1 MKRKNQRKTVAA
13 WIVFGVA
20 CMASILIGG
29 KVIWMNIGGLLSA
42 VLGLFTLLGYSLSPT
57 SDPANI
63 RTYVPLNIFDPSFDG
78 AHTVLATQSAAP
90 EITDEFLYGIGPE
103 YRRYS
108 EAVKTVC
115 WTSLAVWAFLALMV
129 VLSVLLVKRRP
140 NTSAQAPILLA
151 WSFLAMVPAMCRIM
165 LWGIHSF
172 DSAVTFFVLGGC
184 SLAVFAMA
192 WNKKGDSDSEQD
204 GQHSTP
210 EAQEQESE
218 TPSGL

>member
-90 EITDEFLYGIGPE
+90 EITED
-103 YRRYS
+103 RKS
-108 EAVKTVC
+108 
-115 WTSLAVWAFLALMV
+115 V
-129 VLSVLLVKRRP
+129 V
-140 NTSAQAPILLA
+140 
-151 WSFLAMVPAMCRIM
+151 
-165 LWGIHSF
+165 
-172 DSAVTFFVLGGC
+172 
-184 SLAVFAMA
+184 
-192 WNKKGDSDSEQD
+192 
-204 GQHSTP
+204 
-210 EAQEQESE
+210 
-218 TPSGL
+218 